1 MRVAAAILAVLV
13 GTAAPAAAQDMGTVL
28 PQNYVL
34 SDILNRQRI
43 EASIGAPLDRPAPRP
58 AKKTVSP
65 VPAAVVVTSYRP
77 STAVSARVRRQFASW
92 MRGKVGAADAAKL
105 AAAMEKADPVQN
117 WAQLVANDGLR
128 TNDMTDALTAY
139 WILNWAMAN
148 TADNNRAQVMGVRK
162 QVRAMLVANSAQLR
176 MGEAQRQ
183 EFSEILILN
192 FLIQHAAFDDAIRR
206 GDRDL
211 LRRLGDAAETRF
223 QSEMGVDLR
232 RLRLTDAGFAPIR

>member
-1 MRVAAAILAVLV
+1 MRLAAVILFLTA
-13 GTAAPAAAQDMGTVL
+13 GWAAPAAAQDMGTVL

-43 EASIGAPLDRPAPRP
+43 EASIGAPIDRPAPRP
-58 AKKTVSP
+58 AKNAVAAAPTAMTV
-65 VPAAVVVTSYRP
+65 TGYRP
-77 STAVSARVRRQFASW
+77 SPAVSARVRRQFASW
-92 MRGKVGAADAAKL
+92 MGGKVGAADAARL
-105 AAAMEKADPVQN
+105 AATMGKTDPVQN

-128 TNDMTDALTAY
+128 TNDMADALTAY

-148 TADNNRAQVMGVRK
+148 TADNNRAQVLGVRN
-162 QVRAMLVANSAQLR
+162 QVRAMLAANPAQLR

-206 GDRDL
+206 GDRAL
-211 LRRLGDAAETRF
+211 MRRLGDAAAARF
-223 QSEMGVDLR
+223 QGEMGVDLR
-232 RLRLTDAGFAPIR
+232 RLRLTDTGFVPIR